1 MQKATKTFGKYI
13 QIVGSQMRSVEIT
26 DKMHH
31 HHLLQDFHEKACE
44 GAGFHLGGTGKGGL
58 HPHIRHPLEY
68 NY

>member
-1 MQKATKTFGKYI
+1 
-13 QIVGSQMRSVEIT
+13 MRSVEIT